1 MEHALYYTM
10 INPWDSREIF
20 HLQSAPRL
28 LINHLSP
35 KEREADSVPGS
46 GETESVECL

>member
-10 INPWDSREIF
+10 INPWDSGEIF
-20 HLQSAPRL
+20 HLQSSPQL

-35 KEREADSVPGS
+35 KEREAASFLKR
-46 GETESVECL
+46 GETESAGFL